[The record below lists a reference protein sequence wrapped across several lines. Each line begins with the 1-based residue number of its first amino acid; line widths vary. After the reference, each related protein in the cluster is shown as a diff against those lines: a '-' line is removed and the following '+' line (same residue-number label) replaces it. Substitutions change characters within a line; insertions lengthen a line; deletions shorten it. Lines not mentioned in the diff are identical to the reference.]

1 VSEAGRPTLRD
12 IAKVAGVSVA
22 TVSRALT
29 QSTFVDSSKR
39 ERVLDAAAELGY
51 RRPGA
56 APFAP
61 TRSRMF
67 GVIMAAHEGDRQ
79 VPHPLFQPVL
89 DGLKR
94 GSELDG
100 YHLLHMS
107 VHERDRARA
116 APSYLEIARLRNL
129 DGCILMGVD
138 SGAPQTRALVRSG
151 IPCVGIDLQL
161 EAGGRTAYVSSD
173 NVTGARLAVRH
184 LHATGRRRIATVAGR
199 LETPPGR
206 ERLHGY
212 RSELQACGL
221 PYIREYVG
229 LGDFFDASGYAAATT
244 LLALPEPPD
253 ALFCASDLMAIGAI
267 RAIERAGLV
276 PGQDVAVVGFD
287 DIEVAGLVR
296 PRLTT
301 LRQNTVDL
309 GAAAAW
315 ALLQLI
321 KDEKRSPAP
330 LLLPVRLVVRESTP
344 PTAGWPA

>member
-1 VSEAGRPTLRD
+1 MPEPGRPTLRD
-12 IAKVAGVSVA
+12 IAKVAGVSIA

-39 ERVLDAAAELGY
+39 ERVLDAAASLGY
-51 RRPGA
+51 QRPGA

-61 TRSRMF
+61 TRSRML

-79 VPHPLFQPVL
+79 VPHPLFQSVL

-94 GSELDG
+94 RTEPDG
-100 YHLLHMS
+100 YHLLHLS
-107 VHERDRARA
+107 VHERDRARV

-138 SGAPQTRALVRSG
+138 GGAPQTRALIRSG

-161 EAGGRTAYVSSD
+161 EAGGRTAYVTSD
-173 NVTGARLAVRH
+173 NVTGARQAVRH
-184 LHATGRRRIATVAGR
+184 LYATGRRRIATIAGR

-212 RSELQACGL
+212 RSELQASGL
-221 PYIREYVG
+221 EYRREYVG
-229 LGDFFDASGYAAATT
+229 LGDFFDSSGYAAAST
-244 LLALPEPPD
+244 LLALAEPPD
-253 ALFCASDLMAIGAI
+253 ALFCASDLMAIGAM
-267 RAIERAGLV
+267 RAIDDAGLI
-276 PGQDVAVVGFD
+276 PGKDVAVVGFD
-287 DIEVAGLVR
+287 DIEAAGLVR

-301 LRQNTVDL
+301 MRQNTIDL
-309 GAAAAW
+309 GCAAAW

-321 KDEKRSPAP
+321 KDENQSPAP
-330 LLLPVRLVVRESTP
+330 LLLPVRLIVRDTTP
-344 PTAGWPA
+344 PPG

>member
-1 VSEAGRPTLRD
+1 VPEPAERPTLRD

-39 ERVLDAAAELGY
+39 ERVLDAAASLGY

-61 TRSRMF
+61 PRSRML
-67 GVIMAAHEGDRQ
+67 GVIMAAHEGERR
-79 VPHPLFQPVL
+79 VPHPLFQRVL
-89 DGLKR
+89 DGLQR
-94 GSELDG
+94 RSEPDG
-100 YHLLHMS
+100 YHLLHLS
-107 VHERDRARA
+107 VPERDRART

-138 SGAPQTRALVRSG
+138 AGAPQTRALVRSG

-161 EAGGRTAYVSSD
+161 EPGARTAYVTSD
-173 NVTGARLAVRH
+173 NVNGARQAVRH
-184 LHATGRRRIATVAGR
+184 LYATGRRRIATIAGR

-212 RSELQACGL
+212 RYELEACGL
-221 PYIREYVG
+221 PYVREYVG
-229 LGDFFDASGYAAATT
+229 LGDFFGASGYAAATS
-244 LLALPEPPD
+244 LLALPNPPD
-253 ALFCASDLMAIGAI
+253 ALFCASDLMAIGAM
-267 RAIERAGLV
+267 RAIDEAGLV
-276 PGQDVAVVGFD
+276 PGKDVAVVGFD
-287 DIEVAGLVR
+287 DIEAADLLR

-301 LRQNTVDL
+301 LRQSSVDL

-315 ALLQLI
+315 ALLQMI
-321 KDEKRSPAP
+321 KDQNLCPAP
-330 LLLPVRLVVRESTP
+330 LLLPVRLVVRDTTP
-344 PTAGWPA
+344 TVLG